1 MAADA
6 SDKLTKLEQQQKELA
21 EKIKREKAK
30 LRREQREREQRRAAI
45 VGALVLKHYE
55 DAPEIKAWI
64 DKLLDETLEDNNER
78 VLFGL
83 APKPQASSES

>member
-6 SDKLTKLEQQQKELA
+6 GDKLSKLEQQQKELA

-30 LRREQREREQRRAAI
+30 LRRAEREREQRRAA
-45 VGALVLKHYE
+45 VLGALVLKHYE

-64 DKLLDETLEDNNER
+64 DRLLEEKLDEANER

-83 APKPQASSES
+83 APKAEPETGA